1 MSKARY
7 VTGLRAVEQ
16 LLATRPATVRRVYTE
31 YRTANPRVEAV
42 VARANR
48 HGIEIQSA
56 NRSRLE
62 QISGESR
69 HQGVVAE
76 IERSTQLDEAALRS
90 LVETR
95 LTATDAE
102 PLLLLV
108 LEGLQ
113 DPHNLGACLRTADA
127 AGVDAVIATK
137 HGAAGL
143 GPTVSKVAAGAA
155 ESLPFAAV
163 TNIARTL
170 GWLVEYGVSVIGTS
184 DTAET
189 SLYDTDFAGPV
200 AIVMGR
206 EHEGL
211 KQNVME
217 RCSRLVHLPMRGS
230 VSSLNVSVATGICL
244 YEALRQRGEPP
255 EAPAFPPES
264 G

>member
-1 MSKARY
+1 MSKSRY

-16 LLATRPATVRRVYTE
+16 LLATRPGTVKRLYAE
-31 YRTANPRVEAV
+31 YRTANPRVEA
-42 VARANR
+42 AIASANR

-62 QISGESR
+62 QISGETR

-76 IERSTQLDEAALRS
+76 IERSTLLDEAALRS
-90 LVETR
+90 LVEAR
-95 LTATDAE
+95 LTASEAQ

-155 ESLPFAAV
+155 ENLPFAAV

-170 GWLVEYGVSVIGTS
+170 GWLAEYGVSVVGTS
-184 DTAET
+184 DAAEA
-189 SLYDTDFAGPV
+189 SLYDIDLAGPV

-211 KQNVME
+211 KKNVMD
-217 RCSRLVHLPMRGS
+217 RCSRLVRLPMRGS
-230 VSSLNVSVATGICL
+230 VASLNVSVATGICL
-244 YEALRQRGEPP
+244 YEALRQRGELP
-255 EAPAFPPES
+255 EPPAFPPEPA
-264 G
+264 